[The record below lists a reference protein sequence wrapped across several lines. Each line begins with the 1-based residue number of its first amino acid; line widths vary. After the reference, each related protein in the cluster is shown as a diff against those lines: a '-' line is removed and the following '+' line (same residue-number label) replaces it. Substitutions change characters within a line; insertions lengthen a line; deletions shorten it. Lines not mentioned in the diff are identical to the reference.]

1 MKDYLIYYQHFTNS
15 HDHWKFKLLRSLLGW
30 SAEGRFW
37 ALNNM
42 IARSSQCILN
52 LNKKAIKAS
61 VMSDLQMDENEFDN
75 FINILTNQCELL
87 INIDGN
93 ISTDIVREN
102 HKEVMKERI
111 RTKERR
117 EKTIAETKPFN
128 LIKLSTDKS

>member
-117 EKTIAETKPFN
+117 EKTISETKPFN

>member
-93 ISTDIVREN
+93 I
-102 HKEVMKERI
+102 
-111 RTKERR
+111 
-117 EKTIAETKPFN
+117 
-128 LIKLSTDKS
+128 

>member
-61 VMSDLQMDENEFDN
+61 VMSDLQLDETEFDN
-75 FINILTNQCELL
+75 LINILTNQCELL

-117 EKTIAETKPFN
+117 EKTISETKPFN

>member
-61 VMSDLQMDENEFDN
+61 VMSDLQLDETEFDN
-75 FINILTNQCELL
+75 LINILTNKCELL

-117 EKTIAETKPFN
+117 EKTISETKPFN

>member
-1 MKDYLIYYQHFTNS
+1 MKDYLIYYQHYTNS

-52 LNKKAIKAS
+52 LNKKAIKAN
-61 VMSDLQMDENEFDN
+61 VMSDLQMDEAEFDN

-87 INIDGN
+87 VNIDGN
-93 ISTDIVREN
+93 ITTDTVREN
-102 HKEVMKERI
+102 YKEVLKERI
-111 RTKERR
+111 RAKESR
-117 EKTIAETKPFN
+117 EKSITNPKQLR
-128 LIKLSTDKS
+128 LIKSSTD

>member
-1 MKDYLIYYQHFTNS
+1 
-15 HDHWKFKLLRSLLGW
+15 
-30 SAEGRFW
+30 
-37 ALNNM
+37 M

-61 VMSDLQMDENEFDN
+61 VMSDLQLDETEFDN
-75 FINILTNQCELL
+75 LINILTNQCELL

-117 EKTIAETKPFN
+117 EKTISETKPFN